1 MKNDENIMRIAII
14 TLHLTGNY
22 GGILQNYALQKVL
35 TDMGH
40 TVETVQVPWQWKL
53 PLWRMPLSYGKRCLK
68 KYVLRRDCRI
78 FYEQW
83 YNATHKD
90 LIAQMQEFVKQYIRT
105 RYVKSFSALREGDYD
120 VLIAGSDQ
128 IWRPKYSYK
137 PITLAYLSFARHWK
151 AVKRI
156 AYAASFGTE
165 EWEYTPEQTAQ
176 CASLAQ
182 LFDAVSVREKS
193 AVGLC
198 KEHFG
203 VKAVH
208 VLDPTML
215 LSASDYRRLFEESP
229 QLHRAE
235 GQLLTYVLDASPA
248 KDEMVKRIAAHYQY
262 KPFRA
267 NSRFEEHDAPLEER
281 KQPSVEQWLSDFYN
295 TEFVVTDSFH
305 ATVFSILFGKPFVVI
320 GNKERGLSRI
330 YSLLEMFGLE
340 KHIINSIE
348 DLNLK
353 QGYGYDVQQVNER
366 LRSVR
371 QQSLLFLQQSLS

>member
-1 MKNDENIMRIAII
+1 MRIAII

-120 VLIAGSDQ
+120 VLITGSDQ

-176 CASLAQ
+176 CAPLVQ

-193 AVGLC
+193 AV
-198 KEHFG
+198 
-203 VKAVH
+203 
-208 VLDPTML
+208 
-215 LSASDYRRLFEESP
+215 
-229 QLHRAE
+229 
-235 GQLLTYVLDASPA
+235 
-248 KDEMVKRIAAHYQY
+248 
-262 KPFRA
+262 
-267 NSRFEEHDAPLEER
+267 
-281 KQPSVEQWLSDFYN
+281 
-295 TEFVVTDSFH
+295 
-305 ATVFSILFGKPFVVI
+305 
-320 GNKERGLSRI
+320 
-330 YSLLEMFGLE
+330 
-340 KHIINSIE
+340 
-348 DLNLK
+348 
-353 QGYGYDVQQVNER
+353 
-366 LRSVR
+366 
-371 QQSLLFLQQSLS
+371 

>member
-1 MKNDENIMRIAII
+1 MRIAII
-14 TLHLTGNY
+14 TLHLIGNY

-40 TVETVQVPWQWKL
+40 TVETIQLPWQKKM
-53 PLWRMPLSYGKRCLK
+53 PLWRIPLSYGKRCLK

-83 YNATHKD
+83 YNAIHKD
-90 LIAQMQEFVKQYIRT
+90 LIAQMQEFVKQHIRA
-105 RYVKSFSALREGDYD
+105 RYVKSFSVLREGDYD
-120 VLIAGSDQ
+120 VLIVGSDQ
-128 IWRPKYSYK
+128 IWRPKYSYR

-156 AYAASFGTE
+156 AYAASFGTD
-165 EWEYTPEQTAQ
+165 EWEYTLGQTAR
-176 CASLAQ
+176 CTSLVQ

-198 KEHFG
+198 QKHYG

-215 LSASDYRRLFEESP
+215 LSVSDYLRFFEGSP
-229 QLHRAE
+229 RVHQSK

-248 KDEMVKRIAAHYQY
+248 KDEMVNRIAAYYQY
-262 KPFRA
+262 RPFRA
-267 NSRFEEHDAPLEER
+267 NSRFEEPDAPLEER
-281 KQPSVEQWLSDFYN
+281 KQPPIEQWLSDFYN
-295 TEFVVTDSFH
+295 AKFIITDSFH
-305 ATVFSILFGKPFVVI
+305 ATVFSILFGKPFIVI

-340 KHIINSIE
+340 KHIITSVE
-348 DLNLK
+348 DLDLK
-353 QGYGYDVQQVNER
+353 QGYGYDAQQVNDR
-366 LRSVR
+366 LRSAQR
-371 QQSLLFLQQSLS
+371 ESLLFLQQSLS

>member
-1 MKNDENIMRIAII
+1 MRIAII

>member
-1 MKNDENIMRIAII
+1 MRIAII

-90 LIAQMQEFVKQYIRT
+90 LIAQMQEFVKQHIRT
-105 RYVKSFSALREGDYD
+105 RYVKSFSVLRKGDYD
-120 VLIAGSDQ
+120 ALIVGSDQ

-182 LFDAVSVREKS
+182 LFDVVSVREKS
-193 AVGLC
+193 AVSLC

-215 LSASDYRRLFEESP
+215 LSVADYRCLFEGSP
-229 QLHRAE
+229 RVHRAE

-267 NSRFEEHDAPLEER
+267 NSRLEEPDAPLEER
-281 KQPSVEQWLSDFYN
+281 KQPPVEQWLSDFYN
-295 TEFVVTDSFH
+295 AEFVVTDSFH

-340 KHIINSIE
+340 KHIVYSIE
-348 DLNLK
+348 DLDLK
-353 QGYGYDVQQVNER
+353 QDYEYDAQQVNER
-366 LRSVR
+366 LRSAR
-371 QQSLLFLQQSLS
+371 QESILFLQQSLS

>member
-1 MKNDENIMRIAII
+1 MRIAII

-40 TVETVQVPWQWKL
+40 KVDTVQVPWQWKL

-105 RYVKSFSALREGDYD
+105 RYVKSFSVLREGDYD
-120 VLIAGSDQ
+120 VLIVGSDQ

-151 AVKRI
+151 VVKRI

-176 CASLAQ
+176 CTSLVQ

-198 KEHFG
+198 QKHYG

-215 LSASDYRRLFEESP
+215 LSVSDYLRLFEGSP
-229 QLHRAE
+229 WVHQPK

-248 KDEMVKRIAAHYQY
+248 KDEMVNRIAAYYQY
-262 KPFRA
+262 RPFRA
-267 NSRFEEHDAPLEER
+267 NSRFEESDAPLEER
-281 KQPSVEQWLSDFYN
+281 KQPPIEQWLSDFYN
-295 TEFVVTDSFH
+295 AKFIITDSFH
-305 ATVFSILFGKPFVVI
+305 ATVFSMWFGKPFIVI

-340 KHIINSIE
+340 KHIIHSIE
-348 DLNLK
+348 DLDLE
-353 QGYGYDVQQVNER
+353 QDYGYNVQQVNVR
-366 LRSVR
+366 LRSF
-371 QQSLLFLQQSLS
+371 QQEAFLFLQQSLS